1 MYIQKYRN
9 KYNAKKTE
17 FNGITYDS
25 KFEAGVAYD
34 LEMRMAAGELVKVER
49 QVPLELRIYG
59 KLWKTWKIDFVATL
73 KDGSREFIEA
83 KGMEL
88 PDFKMKR
95 DFFELV
101 FDRDFRQHPE
111 DKILV
116 IKQGNDW
123 GWLKKKVKQ
132 QNAKRNI
139 NNK

>member
-34 LEMRMAAGELVKVER
+34 LDMRLKAGEIVNIQR

-73 KDGSREFIEA
+73 ADGSREFIEA
-83 KGMEL
+83 KGME
-88 PDFKMKR
+88 DREFKLKR
-95 DFFELV
+95 DFFEIV
-101 FDRDFRQHPE
+101 FDKDFRQHPE

-116 IKQGNDW
+116 VKQGYDW
-123 GWLKKKVKQ
+123 GWLKKK
-132 QNAKRNI
+132 AKEQ
-139 NNK
+139 KKK